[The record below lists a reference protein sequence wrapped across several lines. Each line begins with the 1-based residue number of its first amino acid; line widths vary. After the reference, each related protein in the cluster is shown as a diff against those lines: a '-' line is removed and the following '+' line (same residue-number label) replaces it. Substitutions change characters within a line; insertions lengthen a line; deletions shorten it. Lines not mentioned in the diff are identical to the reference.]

1 MIRGIYEKPT
11 ANIILSGERQSFL
24 TLFLVRNKTR
34 MSSLANSI
42 QCHVGSSSQS
52 IQAKKKKRKEKFIE
66 IGKEEVKLFLLTDD
80 MILYIETP
88 KKNTPKELLELKN
101 EFSKV
106 AGYQANNIDTEI
118 SLNKAIKI
126 N

>member
-1 MIRGIYEKPT
+1 
-11 ANIILSGERQSFL
+11 
-24 TLFLVRNKTR
+24 
-34 MSSLANSI
+34 
-42 QCHVGSSSQS
+42 
-52 IQAKKKKRKEKFIE
+52 
-66 IGKEEVKLFLLTDD
+66 

-88 KKNTPKELLELKN
+88 KKNTPKKLLELKN